1 MNVPEP
7 VVFSQAVEGLLRA
20 LSSRLDD
27 AAKDH
32 LRVLGLNVRAR
43 LEPAYQL
50 AVWTQVMRYAS
61 TLVAPGRA
69 PGEQMFELGR
79 RFIEGYSETIVGRA
93 MLTALKVLG
102 PRRTLERMSR
112 NFRSGNNYTQTKL
125 EAHGPTDFTLWF
137 NEVKEP
143 EFYRGMLTAGIDRS
157 GAHTVVVKTITHD
170 ASGATFSVKW
180 S

>member
-7 VVFSQAVEGLLRA
+7 MVFSQAVEGLLRA
-20 LSSRLDD
+20 LGTRLDD

-32 LRVLGLNVRAR
+32 LRVLGLDVRAR
-43 LEPAYQL
+43 LEPAYPL
-50 AVWTQVMRYAS
+50 PVWTQVMRFSS

-79 RFIEGYSETIVGRA
+79 RFIEGYAETIVGRA

-125 EAHGPTDFTLWF
+125 DAHGPTDFTLWF

-180 S
+180 G